1 MEKLS
6 LTKISYKDLN
16 ARQKEQYL
24 FQKLSAVLS
33 DYGYATMKLID
44 DWQGADFIAQHCNG
58 FGFLRVQ
65 LKSRF
70 TIDKK
75 YVGKALHIAFP
86 LNLATND
93 WCVFPH
99 DEIVSV
105 LEARGIYTKSESWTR
120 HGGYSVAGVS
130 SQVLEL
136 LARYRLIAAQAPI

>member
-6 LTKISYKDLN
+6 LTKINYKNLN

-44 DWQGADFIAQHCNG
+44 DWQGADFIAQHCDG
-58 FGFLRVQ
+58 FRFLRVQ

-70 TIDKK
+70 NIDNK
-75 YVGKALHIAFP
+75 YVGKELHIAFP
-86 LNLATND
+86 LNLATNV

-99 DEIVSV
+99 DEIVRV
-105 LEARGIYTKSESWTR
+105 LEASGIYTESESWKR
-120 HGGYSVAGVS
+120 FGAYSVAGVS
-130 SQVLEL
+130 KQVLEL
-136 LARYRLIAAQAPI
+136 LAMYRLDTAQTPA

>member
-1 MEKLS
+1 MEQLS
-6 LTKISYKDLN
+6 LTKINYKNLN

-33 DYGYATMKLID
+33 DYGYATMKLMD
-44 DWQGADFIAQHCNG
+44 DWQGADFIAQHCDG

-75 YVGKALHIAFP
+75 YVGKELHIAFP
-86 LNLATND
+86 LNLAAND

-99 DEIVSV
+99 DEIVGV
-105 LEARGIYTKSESWTR
+105 LEAKGIYTESESWTR
-120 HGGYSVAGVS
+120 YGGYSVAGVS
-130 SQVLEL
+130 NQISAL
-136 LARYRLIAAQAPI
+136 LAGYRITGA